1 MKEIEKSSTT
11 TPKLTLSTLKLPG
24 YATLVQAQLLMSLV
38 SLEDRRSLS
47 R

>member
-11 TPKLTLSTLKLPG
+11 TPKLTLNTVKSQG
-24 YATLVQAQLLMSLV
+24 YAILVQAQLLMSLL
-38 SLEDRRSLS
+38 SLEDRRSLT